1 MDNQLFY
8 IKQILQL
15 KEQANEAVKAIKF
28 ILNMKCFDPLNVK
41 NYYSVLNLIND
52 LEIVCDSLKLECH
65 NNLECLKNFIS
76 TY

>member
-28 ILNMKCFDPLNVK
+28 ILNMKCFDPLK
-41 NYYSVLNLIND
+41 PAWAIGS
-52 LEIVCDSLKLECH
+52 CAWR
-65 NNLECLKNFIS
+65 
-76 TY
+76 TGPGAT